1 MDKNGL
7 YIGNINMKKYKI
19 TGKILLSFIIDNEQ
33 HDVLYDNR
41 SYIDHIL
48 TDGKT
53 VWIVLMD
60 DNKVESITTANVID
74 VALENG
80 AIELINE

>member
-1 MDKNGL
+1 
-7 YIGNINMKKYKI
+7 MKKYKI